1 MRTVWKFAATALLG
15 LAVMMSAPSGA
26 AGAPHPL
33 DPLRVTFSY
42 WDHHWFVWLPRDP
55 VFEAVEIHA
64 NDATE
69 PGGKPL
75 VWVYFTQR
83 AVPKTQTN
91 YTNNAAFA
99 DAKHWPYRDATGT
112 PQSSSVS
119 IDGVDVS
126 IPVLG
131 AADPLPFHA
140 AYSPSTINAA
150 ILFGTSYAGFGT
162 AASGSPDQLIFSEAP
177 PPDAAHRLFVGRQY
191 GASTELVTDQ
201 AGRTEAY
208 RIRSGMHL
216 LTIAFDPPLPAAGT
230 ASEQRSAWVVGVD
243 DLARLE
249 SGSVTV
255 HATATESVLNWQP
268 ETPDWTR
275 AYPFRTTLTEAAPG
289 LVTMNART
297 LRPSAP

>member
-1 MRTVWKFAATALLG
+1 MTTAWKFATTALLG
-15 LAVMMSAPSGA
+15 LAVMLSAPSGA

-55 VFEAVEIHA
+55 VFEAAEIHA

-91 YTNNAAFA
+91 YTNDAAFA
-99 DAKHWPYRDATGT
+99 NAKHWLYRDIDYTLSGRPGEPRAVAVKFSDDRGRTIAITVGFAAGSKLGKDGAGVTDQMGHGAANAFLLLYRDATGT

-126 IPVLG
+126 KPVPG

-150 ILFGTSYAGFGT
+150 ILFGTSTAGFGT
-162 AASGSPDQLIFSEAP
+162 AASGAPDQLLFSEAP
-177 PPDAAHRLFVGRQY
+177 PPDAAHRLFV
-191 GASTELVTDQ
+191 A
-201 AGRTEAY
+201 
-208 RIRSGMHL
+208 RSCDDECAH
-216 LTIAFDPPLPAAGT
+216 A
-230 ASEQRSAWVVGVD
+230 ASERA
-243 DLARLE
+243 LA
-249 SGSVTV
+249 
-255 HATATESVLNWQP
+255 
-268 ETPDWTR
+268 
-275 AYPFRTTLTEAAPG
+275 
-289 LVTMNART
+289 
-297 LRPSAP
+297 